1 MQVSEWVRLYFIC
14 SSSGYNF
21 KNVWW
26 HFGQKNRGRKKW
38 FWIALSL
45 VWICQYK
52 QSLLLKSNRGH
63 EGCLR
68 LSCSWNF
75 SASGCDSNWV
85 SYRKWQ
91 RFEISSAAS
100 SLTSSHQIHS
110 QTGGT
115 TQTKSNSAF
124 GLKCTHFCSARICIA
139 SFCRP
144 GCCLPNGLKSGT
156 STETLVSVWLLM
168 PWNFDAKMQLGS
180 RERITLLWKRR
191 LIAAGKQMSMCQPS
205 GEVGQN
211 ATHPLPRD
219 KETQFNLTK
228 VVFTLFFSPQ

>member
-1 MQVSEWVRLYFIC
+1 MAFWAEKQGEEEMVLDSSLTGMNPSIQAVITFQNPTEDMKVVWDSLARETSRLRAVTVIEFLIEND
-14 SSSGYNF
+14 SD
-21 KNVWW
+21 
-26 HFGQKNRGRKKW
+26 
-38 FWIALSL
+38 
-45 VWICQYK
+45 
-52 QSLLLKSNRGH
+52 
-63 EGCLR
+63 LR
-68 LSCSWNF
+68 L
-75 SASGCDSNWV
+75 AL
-85 SYRKWQ
+85 Q
-91 RFEISSAAS
+91 LLQ
-100 SLTSSHQIHS
+100 LTSSHQIHN

-115 TQTKSNSAF
+115 TQTESNSAF
-124 GLKCTHFCSARICIA
+124 GLNCIDFGSARICIA

-228 VVFTLFFSPQ
+228 VVFTLFFFSPQ